1 MLRKAGDLEVREAQ
15 TFCLTQDI
23 FRQILDLIILLQH
36 MAVVDDILQ
45 TLEEPRIDLG
55 QLVDAIDAVTL
66 LQSLGYG
73 EDTQVG
79 RVAQLFIQVLEGQVV
94 VAHETVHALADH
106 TQALLHDLLEAFTD
120 RHDLAD
126 RLHAGTN
133 LTAHTHELRQV
144 PTRDLHDHVI
154 DIGRLIGRVW
164 RPHLA
169 NLIQAIAQSQLGG
182 HECQRITTG
191 LRRQRGRTAQAGV
204 NLDHAIVA
212 GLRVERV
219 LDVALAHDAQMADR
233 LRRERLQQV
242 KLLLRQRAGRRD
254 HDALARMDA
263 QRVDILHTDD
273 RETMIVLVADHL
285 ELDLF
290 PALQRLLDKDLGRI
304 GERALG
310 QRTQLRFVLADA
322 AAHTAQGV
330 SRTDHDRVTNAVGRR
345 DGVVHRLDRLADRC
359 LDLDLAQLLDKQVAI
374 FGVHDRLDRGTQDLY
389 PIFSQSTVI
398 IQLRTTVQG
407 CLPAKCQQDAIRFL
421 FLDDLLHEIGRDRQ
435 EIDLVRD
442 TIRCLDRRDV
452 GVDQYRADA
461 FLP

>member
-66 LQSLGYG
+66 LQSLSDS

-144 PTRDLHDHVI
+144 PTRDLHDHIVYLRSLI
-154 DIGRLIGRVW
+154 SGVGRA
-164 RPHLA
+164 HLTD
-169 NLIQAIAQSQLGG
+169 LIQAITQSQLSG

-191 LRRQRGRTAQAGV
+191 L
-204 NLDHAIVA
+204 
-212 GLRVERV
+212 
-219 LDVALAHDAQMADR
+219 
-233 LRRERLQQV
+233 
-242 KLLLRQRAGRRD
+242 
-254 HDALARMDA
+254 
-263 QRVDILHTDD
+263 
-273 RETMIVLVADHL
+273 
-285 ELDLF
+285 
-290 PALQRLLDKDLGRI
+290 
-304 GERALG
+304 
-310 QRTQLRFVLADA
+310 
-322 AAHTAQGV
+322 
-330 SRTDHDRVTNAVGRR
+330 
-345 DGVVHRLDRLADRC
+345 
-359 LDLDLAQLLDKQVAI
+359 
-374 FGVHDRLDRGTQDLY
+374 
-389 PIFSQSTVI
+389 
-398 IQLRTTVQG
+398 
-407 CLPAKCQQDAIRFL
+407 
-421 FLDDLLHEIGRDRQ
+421 
-435 EIDLVRD
+435 
-442 TIRCLDRRDV
+442 
-452 GVDQYRADA
+452 
-461 FLP
+461 